1 MEKHDEKHVHHC
13 GCGHCHQAQEAVHRT
28 EEHAHHEEDEENHS
42 CGCEN
47 DHDHEGHSHE
57 HGCACGHD
65 HDHEGHS
72 HEHGCTCGHD
82 HDHEGH
88 SHEHGCGCGH
98 DHDHEGHSH
107 EHECACGHDHDHEG
121 HSHEHGCTCGHDH
134 DHEGHSHEHGCGC
147 GCGHDHDHEGHSHE
161 HNGCGCGCC
170 EEIPEERHDHSN
182 DPEMAKYKDN
192 KIDVMESDADIAI
205 DERRAF
211 GHFHDKGIHHHDGH
225 KNDCHCHDCIDEED
239 CDYCGKDLA
248 SCQCDFLG
256 KEYKRGLYHM
266 EHLDCMECAAKMEGK
281 IREMPSVFFASI
293 SFTKK
298 ELRVISKENPD
309 SLIPQ
314 LLSVCRTVDENIG
327 IVPPSDKGDFKTEI
341 YEIPT
346 LDCAACA
353 VKLEK
358 LVNRQP
364 GVLSASISFATKTMK
379 LTAKDPDSLIPE
391 LTRKCNEVENPTEI
405 RKKQRPTKA
414 QKKSAAKKEA
424 SFLDRLK
431 SEKCQ
436 LTIGGLLFIIGM
448 LMHYQPAGLF
458 AGLSSIG
465 DYFFFISYLILGGPI
480 VYTALKNITHGE
492 FFDET
497 FLMTVATVGA
507 FAIHEYP
514 EAVGVMLFYRIGE
527 YFQDL
532 AADRSRD
539 QIMDAVDLRPEVVQ
553 RVTASGTETIPA
565 EEAEVGDILLI
576 RPGDRIPLDGIIS
589 EGETQIDTSAVTGEP
604 KPVLASV
611 GDLVDSGCVNMTG
624 TIRIQVEKVLAESMV
639 TRILDSVENAVAS
652 KPKIDRFITRFSRV
666 YTPIVVFVAIAVAV
680 LPPLLFSADWEKCV
694 YTALTFLV
702 ISCPCA
708 LVISVPLSFF
718 AGIGAASKEGILFK
732 GGTVMEALSNTKAAV
747 LDKTGTLTE
756 GKFKVRSIVKTAGKS
771 EDEILALAAAAE
783 IYSTHPI
790 AQSIV
795 TCANEKGLSL
805 PKLTSMQEIAGHGV
819 KAKQNGEDIYIGNEK
834 LLALSGISVPSLPEN
849 KEVGTDVY
857 VAKGKTLLGRI
868 TISDAIKS
876 DTIEGIQDLKALD
889 ITPVMLTGDNEKSA
903 KAIGSLVGIENI
915 HAGLLP
921 EDKLSEMQKVR
932 KEIGSV
938 LFVGDGINDAPVLAG
953 ADVGAA
959 MGSGADAAIEAA
971 DVVFLNS
978 NVNAISKAVRVAR
991 KVIKTAWEN
1000 VAFALIVKIAVM
1012 IMGLLGYANMWVAV
1026 FADTGVTI
1034 LCILYAVR
1042 LLRVKF

>member
-1 MEKHDEKHVHHC
+1 
-13 GCGHCHQAQEAVHRT
+13 
-28 EEHAHHEEDEENHS
+28 
-42 CGCEN
+42 
-47 DHDHEGHSHE
+47 
-57 HGCACGHD
+57 
-65 HDHEGHS
+65 
-72 HEHGCTCGHD
+72 
-82 HDHEGH
+82 
-88 SHEHGCGCGH
+88 
-98 DHDHEGHSH
+98 
-107 EHECACGHDHDHEG
+107 
-121 HSHEHGCTCGHDH
+121 
-134 DHEGHSHEHGCGC
+134 
-147 GCGHDHDHEGHSHE
+147 
-161 HNGCGCGCC
+161 
-170 EEIPEERHDHSN
+170 
-182 DPEMAKYKDN
+182 
-192 KIDVMESDADIAI
+192 
-205 DERRAF
+205 
-211 GHFHDKGIHHHDGH
+211 
-225 KNDCHCHDCIDEED
+225 
-239 CDYCGKDLA
+239 
-248 SCQCDFLG
+248 
-256 KEYKRGLYHM
+256 
-266 EHLDCMECAAKMEGK
+266 
-281 IREMPSVFFASI
+281 
-293 SFTKK
+293 
-298 ELRVISKENPD
+298 
-309 SLIPQ
+309 
-314 LLSVCRTVDENIG
+314 
-327 IVPPSDKGDFKTEI
+327 
-341 YEIPT
+341 
-346 LDCAACA
+346 
-353 VKLEK
+353 
-358 LVNRQP
+358 
-364 GVLSASISFATKTMK
+364 
-379 LTAKDPDSLIPE
+379 
-391 LTRKCNEVENPTEI
+391 
-405 RKKQRPTKA
+405 
-414 QKKSAAKKEA
+414 
-424 SFLDRLK
+424 
-431 SEKCQ
+431 
-436 LTIGGLLFIIGM
+436 
-448 LMHYQPAGLF
+448 
-458 AGLSSIG
+458 
-465 DYFFFISYLILGGPI
+465 
-480 VYTALKNITHGE
+480 
-492 FFDET
+492 
-497 FLMTVATVGA
+497 MTVATVGA

-604 KPVLASV
+604 KPVLVAV
-611 GDLVDSGCVNMTG
+611 GDRVDSGCVNMTG

-680 LPPLLFSADWEKCV
+680 LPPLLFGADWDKCI

-756 GKFKVRSIVKTAGKS
+756 GKFKVRNIVKTAGKS
-771 EDEILALAAAAE
+771 EDEILALAAAGE

-795 TCANEKGLSL
+795 TCANEKVLSL

-834 LLALSGISVPSLPEN
+834 LLALSGISIPSLPEN
-849 KEVGTDVY
+849 KEAGTDVY

>member
-1 MEKHDEKHVHHC
+1 
-13 GCGHCHQAQEAVHRT
+13 
-28 EEHAHHEEDEENHS
+28 
-42 CGCEN
+42 
-47 DHDHEGHSHE
+47 
-57 HGCACGHD
+57 
-65 HDHEGHS
+65 
-72 HEHGCTCGHD
+72 
-82 HDHEGH
+82 
-88 SHEHGCGCGH
+88 
-98 DHDHEGHSH
+98 
-107 EHECACGHDHDHEG
+107 
-121 HSHEHGCTCGHDH
+121 
-134 DHEGHSHEHGCGC
+134 
-147 GCGHDHDHEGHSHE
+147 
-161 HNGCGCGCC
+161 
-170 EEIPEERHDHSN
+170 
-182 DPEMAKYKDN
+182 MAKYKDN

-211 GHFHDKGIHHHDGH
+211 GHFHDKGVHHHDGH

-281 IREMPSVFFASI
+281 IREMPSVFFASV

-309 SLIPQ
+309 NLIPQ
-314 LLSVCRTVDENIG
+314 LFSVCRTVDENIG

-391 LTRKCNEVENPTEI
+391 LTRKCNEVESPTEI

-424 SFLDRLK
+424 SFLEHLK
-431 SEKCQ
+431 SEKSQ
-436 LTIGGLLFIIGM
+436 LTIGGLLFVIGM

-458 AGLSSIG
+458 AGLASIG
-465 DYFFFISYLILGGPI
+465 DYFFFVSYLILGGPI

-532 AADRSRD
+532 ATDRSRD

-565 EEAEVGDILLI
+565 EEAEVGN
-576 RPGDRIPLDGIIS
+576 P
-589 EGETQIDTSAVTGEP
+589 
-604 KPVLASV
+604 
-611 GDLVDSGCVNMTG
+611 VDSGCVNMTG

-680 LPPLLFSADWEKCV
+680 LPPLLFGADWDKCI

-756 GKFKVRSIVKTAGKS
+756 GKFKVRSIVKTAGKN

-819 KAKQNGEDIYIGNEK
+819 KANLNGEDIYVGNEK
-834 LLALSGISVPSLPEN
+834 LLALSGISIPSLPEN

-876 DTIEGIQDLKALD
+876 DTIEGIKDLKALD

-978 NVNAISKAVRVAR
+978 NVDAISKAVRVAR

>member
-13 GCGHCHQAQEAVHRT
+13 GCGHCHEAQESVHHT

-42 CGCEN
+42 CGCG
-47 DHDHEGHSHE
+47 HDHEGHSHE
-57 HGCACGHD
+57 HKCACGHD

-88 SHEHGCGCGH
+88 SHEHGCTCGHDHDHESHSHEHECACGH

-121 HSHEHGCTCGHDH
+121 HSHEH
-134 DHEGHSHEHGCGC
+134 EC
-147 GCGHDHDHEGHSHE
+147 GCGHDHDHEDHSHE
-161 HNGCGCGCC
+161 HDGCGCGCGCC
-170 EEIPEERHDHSN
+170 EEIPEEHHDHSN

-211 GHFHDKGIHHHDGH
+211 GHFHDKGVHHHDGH

-281 IREMPSVFFASI
+281 IREMPSVFFASV

-309 SLIPQ
+309 NLIPQ

-391 LTRKCNEVENPTEI
+391 LTRKCNEVESPTEI

-424 SFLDRLK
+424 SFLERLK
-431 SEKCQ
+431 SEKSQ
-436 LTIGGLLFIIGM
+436 LTIGGLLFVIGM

-458 AGLSSIG
+458 AGLASIG

-553 RVTASGTETIPA
+553 RVTANGTETIPA

-604 KPVLASV
+604 KPVLAAV
-611 GDLVDSGCVNMTG
+611 GDPVDSGCVNMTG

-680 LPPLLFSADWEKCV
+680 LPPLLFSADWDKCI

-756 GKFKVRSIVKTAGKS
+756 GKFKVRSIVKTEGKS

-819 KAKQNGEDIYIGNEK
+819 KANLNGEDIYVGNEK
-834 LLALSGISVPSLPEN
+834 LLALSGISIPSLPEN

-978 NVNAISKAVRVAR
+978 NVDAISKAVRVAR

>member
-1 MEKHDEKHVHHC
+1 
-13 GCGHCHQAQEAVHRT
+13 
-28 EEHAHHEEDEENHS
+28 
-42 CGCEN
+42 
-47 DHDHEGHSHE
+47 
-57 HGCACGHD
+57 
-65 HDHEGHS
+65 
-72 HEHGCTCGHD
+72 
-82 HDHEGH
+82 
-88 SHEHGCGCGH
+88 
-98 DHDHEGHSH
+98 
-107 EHECACGHDHDHEG
+107 
-121 HSHEHGCTCGHDH
+121 
-134 DHEGHSHEHGCGC
+134 
-147 GCGHDHDHEGHSHE
+147 
-161 HNGCGCGCC
+161 
-170 EEIPEERHDHSN
+170 
-182 DPEMAKYKDN
+182 
-192 KIDVMESDADIAI
+192 MESDEEIQA

-211 GHFHDKGIHHHDGH
+211 GHFHDKGVHHHAGH
-225 KNDCHCHDCIDEED
+225 KENCHCHECIDEED

-248 SCQCDFLG
+248 SCHCDFLG

-298 ELRVISKENPD
+298 ELRLIAKGNPD
-309 SLIPQ
+309 SLIPEV
-314 LLSVCRTVDENIG
+314 LKVCRGVDENIG
-327 IVPPSDKGDFKTEI
+327 IVPPSDKGDFKTET

-358 LVNRQP
+358 VINRQP

-391 LTRKCNEVENPTEI
+391 LTKKCNEVESPTEI
-405 RKKQRPTKA
+405 RKKQRPSKA
-414 QKKSAAKKEA
+414 QKKAETKKEA
-424 SFLDRLK
+424 SFLDQLK
-431 SEKCQ
+431 SEKSQ
-436 LTIGGLLFIIGM
+436 LIIGGILFVIGM
-448 LMHYQPAGLF
+448 LMHYNPMNLF
-458 AGLSSIG
+458 AGMSDVG
-465 DYFFFISYLILGGPI
+465 DIFFFISYFILGGPI

-553 RVTASGTETIPA
+553 RVKGDDLETIPA
-565 EEAEVGDILLI
+565 EEAEIGDILLI
-576 RPGDRIPLDGIIS
+576 RPGDRIPLDGIICD
-589 EGETQIDTSAVTGEP
+589 GETQIDTSAVTGEP
-604 KPVLASV
+604 KPVLAGV
-611 GDLVDSGCVNMTG
+611 GDSVDSGCVNMTG
-624 TIRIQVEKVLAESMV
+624 TIRIQVEKILSESMV
-639 TRILDSVENAVAS
+639 SRILDSVENAVAS

-666 YTPIVVFVAIAVAV
+666 YTPIVVFVAIAVAI
-680 LPPLLFSADWEKCV
+680 LPPLLFGADWDSCI

-756 GKFKVRSIVKTAGKS
+756 GKFKVRHILETGSADK
-771 EDEILALAAAAE
+771 DEILALAAAGE

-795 TCANEKGLSL
+795 NAANEKHLTL
-805 PKLTSMQEIAGHGV
+805 PKLENMQEIAGHGV
-819 KAKQNGEDIYIGNEK
+819 KATWNGKTVLIGNEK
-834 LLALSGISVPSLPEN
+834 LLASAHITMPVLPAN
-849 KEVGTDVY
+849 KEVCTEVF
-857 VAKGKTLLGRI
+857 VASDGILLGRI

-876 DTIEGIQDLKALD
+876 DTIQGIKDLKAEN
-889 ITPVMLTGDNEKSA
+889 ITPVMLTGDNETSA
-903 KAIGSLVGIENI
+903 KAVGALVGIDNI

-921 EDKLSEMQKVR
+921 EDKLSEMKKVR
-932 KEIGSV
+932 EEIGSV

-978 NVNAISKAVRVAR
+978 NVDSISKAVKVAR